1 MWPWRCLYT
10 SSSRAPRFAAFAV
23 DGGVPASKVFL
34 SRHVFM
40 RVRSLALT
48 LSGVLVASSGCSDA
62 TAPSSLAA
70 PASAVASQGLS
81 LRQQNELWAQNHHGG
96 KEGRPTSYQVTIDP
110 TQRNDLHF
118 GQHTLS
124 LPANS
129 VCSLEGSGYGLP
141 TFDQP
146 CTAATQ
152 PIEIRATVSTDAQ
165 GHPRID
171 LQPEMRFD
179 PAKTAVLTTDVGRA
193 ALLSAANW
201 RIFYCSGAGRQW
213 CVDESWYDPSLTTH
227 VDLERGLVYR
237 RIKHFSGY
245 LTADS

>member
-1 MWPWRCLYT
+1 
-10 SSSRAPRFAAFAV
+10 
-23 DGGVPASKVFL
+23 
-34 SRHVFM
+34 M
-40 RVRSLALT
+40 RVRLLALT

-70 PASAVASQGLS
+70 PAGPVASEGLNP
-81 LRQQNELWAQNHHGG
+81 RQQNELWVQNGHGG
-96 KEGRPTSYQVTIDP
+96 GGGRPTSYQVTIDP
-110 TQRNDLHF
+110 TRRNDLHF
-118 GQHTLS
+118 GQHTVS

-129 VCSLEGSGYGLP
+129 ICSLEGSGYGLP
-141 TFDQP
+141 IFDQP
-146 CTAATQ
+146 CTAETR
-152 PIEIRATVSTDAQ
+152 PVEIRATVSTDAK

-179 PAKTAVLTTDVGRA
+179 PAKTAVLTTYVGRA

-201 RIFYCSGAGRQW
+201 RIFYCPAANLQW
-213 CVDESWYDPSLTTH
+213 CVDESLYDPSLTTR
-227 VDLERGLVYR
+227 VDVERGLVYR

>member
-1 MWPWRCLYT
+1 
-10 SSSRAPRFAAFAV
+10 
-23 DGGVPASKVFL
+23 VPAPEVFL

-62 TAPSSLAA
+62 TAPSTLAA
-70 PASAVASQGLS
+70 PAGAVASEGLS
-81 LRQQNELWAQNHHGG
+81 LRQQNELWVQNDHGG
-96 KEGRPTSYQVTIDP
+96 REGRPTSYQVTIDP
-110 TQRNDLHF
+110 TRRNDLHF
-118 GQHTLS
+118 GQHTVS

-141 TFDQP
+141 TFNQP
-146 CTAATQ
+146 CTAETR
-152 PIEIRATVSTDAQ
+152 PVEIRATVSMDAL

-171 LQPEMRFD
+171 LQPKMRFD
-179 PAKTAVLTTDVGRA
+179 PAKTVVLTTYVGRA

-201 RIFYCSGAGRQW
+201 RIFYCPGPDPQS
-213 CVDESWYDPSLTTH
+213 CVDESLYDSSLTTH
-227 VDLERGLVYR
+227 VDVERGLVYR